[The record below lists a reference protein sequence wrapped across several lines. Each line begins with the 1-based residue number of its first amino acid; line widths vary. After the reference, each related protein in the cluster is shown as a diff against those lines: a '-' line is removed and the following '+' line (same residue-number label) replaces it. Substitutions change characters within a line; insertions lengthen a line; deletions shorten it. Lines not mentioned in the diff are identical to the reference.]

1 MEGGALIRRGQL
13 LLSIIL
19 IAVLA
24 SCSSVRTRTFSE
36 EETKEA
42 FDLLSS
48 DMMGY
53 IASSEGISGEDVVSI
68 LPRSFIDYAAYVPL
82 YDSMAGAYGERV
94 AEIISPLIPQAY
106 PLIEGAMA
114 GISGSYPVS
123 LISDDTAFTDAIEE
137 AVGEDVRNLYLAA
150 LSDVSEQLDEA
161 FQPVLEEF
169 SSIRRAYSNLSAVGG
184 GIFIAAPMPASDD
197 SIADLLASSLF
208 SSLSDAERSLKNR
221 PLADSSSP
229 YGIFWGGA
237 F

>member
-1 MEGGALIRRGQL
+1 MIRRGQL

-53 IASSEGISGEDVVSI
+53 IASSESISGEDVVGI
-68 LPRSFIDYAAYVPL
+68 LPRSFTDYAAYVPL
-82 YDSMAGAYGERV
+82 YDDMAGAYGEDV
-94 AEIISPLIPQAY
+94 AQIISPLISLAY
-106 PLIEGAMA
+106 PLVEGAMA
-114 GISGSYPVS
+114 GISASYPVA
-123 LISDDTAFTDAIEE
+123 LISEDTAFTDEIER
-137 AVGEDVRNLYLAA
+137 AVGEEVRSIYLTAIADVA
-150 LSDVSEQLDEA
+150 EPLDEA
-161 FQPVLEEF
+161 FQPVLDEF

-184 GIFIAAPMPASDD
+184 GIFIPVPMPASRD
-197 SIADLLASSLF
+197 SLAGLLASSLF
-208 SSLSDAERSLKNR
+208 ASLADAERTLKNR
-221 PLADSSSP
+221 PLADSDSP